1 MCGGGSS
8 RRPAPPPPPE
18 KPPSREGAIEEK
30 KKKKRKQFRDTAGRE
45 STNLTETADILQET
59 STTNRSNLLGL

>member
-18 KPPSREGAIEEK
+18 KPPSRDEQVEAK
-30 KKKKRKQFRDTAGRE
+30 KKKKRKQFRDSKGRE
-45 STNLTETADILQET
+45 STNLTSEADITAET
-59 STTNRSNLLGL
+59 NTTDRSNLLGL